1 MDIKDPVLEK
11 LELVIDSLRYAHE
24 NDLDINNSEDVA
36 KILDANDPEHKENID
51 EFVMLLKNT
60 EAFMEMTSREKDAKK
75 TDLPN

>member
-1 MDIKDPVLEK
+1 MDTKDPVIEK

-24 NDLDINNSEDVA
+24 NNLDINNSDDIA
-36 KILDANDPEHKENID
+36 KILKANDPEHKENVE

-60 EAFMEMTSREKDAKK
+60 EAYMEMTAREKEDKT